1 MKKQYLICEA
11 AVLLLLFSLFTI
23 SVSADPSIVISTY
36 QLTPGE
42 LMPGETGILTL
53 MITNAEAVATT
64 TETTGGTSHSVS
76 VTETNGV
83 IIKRIWISSVSDT
96 NGNQIR
102 SVLGANGYEDLGNL
116 AAGAS
121 ITVSFEIIAEDD
133 IANGYYFPKVHID
146 LKNDDYGNYEDVVFP
161 VDIQVNDV
169 PLEIIPDNS
178 PITISMSGASDISFT
193 LINLRESTLDNI
205 VITPQKF
212 DDYRIQPEKLVVSQL
227 DGSSSEEI
235 HFSLIPEA
243 IGTYEV
249 AFDVSYEN
257 GGNRHT
263 TETTVIVETIDS
275 FDVAPIIYSMP
286 SSIEVGASEEIRLKV
301 YNSKA
306 EGISSVIVTPYTNAR
321 ITPSQYFIGSMDAD
335 DIYSLS
341 FDIDTTGLAV
351 NQTHDISFTVS
362 FKQDETTFE
371 TPIIQSSF
379 TVVGSNGN
387 GDEATMAIGIGIIL
401 VIVIFFFVLRWRK
414 KQRMKKLM
422 TQ

>member
-11 AVLLLLFSLFTI
+11 AVLLLLLSLFTI
-23 SVSADPSIVISTY
+23 SVSADPSIVVTSY

-64 TETTGGTSHSVS
+64 TETTGGATHSVS

-83 IIKRIWISSVSDT
+83 VIERIWISSVSDL

-102 SVLGANGYEDLGNL
+102 SLLGANGYEDLGNL

-121 ITVSFEIIAEDD
+121 MTVSFEMIAEDN
-133 IANGYYFPKVHID
+133 ISNGHYFPKVHID

-161 VDIQVNDV
+161 LDIQVNDV
-169 PLEIIPDNS
+169 PLELIPNNS
-178 PITISMSGASDISFT
+178 PMTISMSGASDISFT
-193 LINLRESTLDNI
+193 LINLRESPLDNI
-205 VITPQKF
+205 IITPQNG
-212 DDYRIQPEKLVVSQL
+212 DDYRIQPKKLVLNQL
-227 DGSSSEEI
+227 DGGSSEVI
-235 HFSLIPEA
+235 HFTVIPEA
-243 IGTYEV
+243 IGSYELDFNV
-249 AFDVSYEN
+249 IYEN
-257 GGNRHT
+257 GGNPHFTDT
-263 TETTVIVETIDS
+263 TISVETIDS

-286 SSIEVGASEEIRLKV
+286 STIEAGATKEIRLKV

-306 EGISSVIVTPYTNAR
+306 EGISSVIVTPHTNAR
-321 ITPSQYFIGSMDAD
+321 IIPSQYFIGSMDAD

-362 FKQDETTFE
+362 FKQGHTTFE

-379 TVVGSNGN
+379 TIIGSNGN
-387 GDEATMAIGIGIIL
+387 GDETTMAIGIGVIL
-401 VIVIFFFVLRWRK
+401 VIVIFFFVYRWRK
-414 KQRMKKLM
+414 KQRMNKLM
-422 TQ
+422 AQ